1 MNIKIASAP
10 VSWGVIM
17 KDAPN
22 VPQDKARLN
31 DLNLRMLAAYVQINL
46 LDPMAK
52 RDEYDET
59 IATMRYEAE
68 AALLHQARK
77 LFRLSSAR
85 TVSAS

>member
-31 DLNLRMLAAYVQINL
+31 DLNLLAAYVQINL

-68 AALLHQARK
+68 AALLHQARR